1 MPDDPPARPPVTARA
16 VLAALA
22 EVNRR
27 GQWPLLQTLERE
39 EPELSGHV
47 LEELSLVHKTLLES
61 GAPPKV
67 VRRLQRQV
75 QSLVLV
81 CVLSLRAHQPDPE
94 PPADPDRDDSE
105 DD

>member
-1 MPDDPPARPPVTARA
+1 MPNPPGRPPVTARA

-22 EVNRR
+22 EVKRR
-27 GQWPLLQTLERE
+27 GHWPLLQTLERE
-39 EPELSGHV
+39 EPELAGHV

-81 CVLSLRAHQPDPE
+81 CALSLRGPQPDAE
-94 PPADPDRDDSE
+94 PPIGSDRDRE
-105 DD
+105 GG